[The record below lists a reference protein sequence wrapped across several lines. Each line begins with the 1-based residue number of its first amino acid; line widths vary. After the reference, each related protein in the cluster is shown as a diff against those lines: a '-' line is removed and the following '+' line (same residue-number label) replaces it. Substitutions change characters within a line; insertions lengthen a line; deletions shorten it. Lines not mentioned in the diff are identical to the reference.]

1 MFVFLDH
8 ASTGLDGSHSS
19 AMCTFSELQYT
30 WPRTNFMRRGVA
42 MVPNSTFVAVSRD
55 PETLIEL
62 ARHNGAAPAM
72 LGMIDDEFQESHW
85 TRAENSTLL
94 YKLGELKSVLKTIGA
109 EHKQTPIHAVWV
121 DLCAVSDRD
130 NTLIAAAN
138 AVIDGGAIGL
148 TLTCRCVSVAEQ
160 ASNVKTLLRNAGAVN
175 IIVMQYDNANGRPV
189 IFGTGTVCKTNL
201 PVCEMDTILDAAL
214 SDCTKKQGPGV
225 TLPARLAKP
234 KVPAQ
239 LFEIERGRC
248 NRPADGDVN
257 SLCTLRDGHLG
268 PCNHREICDF
278 HKRRGCV
285 PKRLCPGDFRADDH
299 GAAKARQRAK
309 IAKAKEG
316 LAGAL

>member
-8 ASTGLDGSHSS
+8 ASKYADGSHSS
-19 AMCTFSELQYT
+19 AIATFSELQYT
-30 WPRTNFMRRGVA
+30 WPRSMFMNRGVA

-72 LGMIDDEFQESHW
+72 MGMIDDEFQESHW

-160 ASNVKTLLRNAGAVN
+160 SSNVKTLLRNAGAVN

-201 PVCEMDTILDAAL
+201 PVCEMDTIEDASL
-214 SDCTKKQGPGV
+214 SNCTEKRGPGV
-225 TLPARLAKP
+225 TRPAPLEKP
-234 KVPAQ
+234 KAQ
-239 LFEIERGRC
+239 LIEIEQGRC

-268 PCNHREICDF
+268 PCNHNKICEF
-278 HKRRGCV
+278 HKRQGRV
-285 PKRLCPGDFRADDH
+285 PKRLCPQDFRPYDYEAF
-299 GAAKARQRAK
+299 KARQRAK
-309 IAKAKEG
+309 IARSKEG
-316 LAGAL
+316 LQGH